1 MTVERL
7 GEPVWNVV
15 LEGTNLQV
23 EGLTLD
29 LEALSGPEPRVI
41 RVYADAAGAPTLTPS
56 GWLGAEVLLP
66 PRPLKAVQV
75 GEVVYGDEGN
85 EQREPVYE
93 LRPGP
98 LNWELVRVRLFG
110 LSPAANGGE
119 A

>member
-1 MTVERL
+1 MTVERVCAGRCWEVSREGDLLRIGGLELDL
-7 GEPVWNVV
+7 GEGN
-15 LEGTNLQV
+15 LEGRLV
-23 EGLTLD
+23 
-29 LEALSGPEPRVI
+29 
-41 RVYADAAGAPTLTPS
+41 VYADPEGRPTLEPTD
-56 GWLGAEVLLP
+56 WLGAEVLLP

-110 LSPAANGGE
+110 LPPAANGGE